1 MKHTSNCRG
10 IESFILLMNWFI
22 SIKALILNTIPLS
35 INISGG
41 ECLEGREWR
50 RTDEKIDIDLL
61 CLFTK
66 PVNTETSGGQL
77 ELYIILSSAPEGLP
91 LNKCLHCSEFVNRGN
106 NNINCFTKSL
116 FWDYFFFPLK
126 TKQWTEKPNLFL
138 YSQFLSSGRLAL
150 SSGPFTTSSFTTQCL
165 YCMPCCKS
173 KMEGTASLQ
182 GLCIALPCYGKSTAP
197 LQGQFSCLLNT
208 MLYLHEHIL
217 LTFLSIAM
225 WVPDL
230 IFIACVTK
238 DTVPLWV
245 IFTSWVIRYIN
256 I

>member
-10 IESFILLMNWFI
+10 IESFMLLMNWLI

-50 RTDEKIDIDLL
+50 QADEKTDIDPL

-91 LNKCLHCSEFVNRGN
+91 LNKCLHCSEFANSGN
-106 NNINCFTKSL
+106 NSINLFTKIL

-126 TKQWTEKPNLFL
+126 TKQWTEKPNLSL
-138 YSQFLSSGRLAL
+138 YSQFLAFGRLAL
-150 SSGPFTTSSFTTQCL
+150 SSGPFTTSSFTTQGL
-165 YCMPCCKS
+165 YYIPCCKS

-182 GLCIALPCYGKSTAP
+182 VLCTALPRYGKSPAL
-197 LQGQFSCLLNT
+197 LQGQFSCLLST
-208 MLYLHEHIL
+208 VLYLHQHIL

-225 WVPDL
+225 WAPDL
-230 IFIACVTK
+230 ISIACATK